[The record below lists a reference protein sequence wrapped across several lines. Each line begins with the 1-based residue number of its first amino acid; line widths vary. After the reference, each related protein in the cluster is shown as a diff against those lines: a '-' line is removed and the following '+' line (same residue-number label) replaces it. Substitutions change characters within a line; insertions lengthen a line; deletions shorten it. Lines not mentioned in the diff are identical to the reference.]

1 MTNEKLRIQVSPGDG
16 LAVTKASPR
25 DLPEDK
31 VVIKV
36 SHVGICGSDL
46 HYAAER
52 RNGDYL
58 IEEPLTLGHEI
69 SGTIAQIGDR
79 ADCELPVG
87 AKVVVHP
94 SPVCPP
100 AGTTV
105 SGGENLL
112 VEGGYLG
119 SASTTPHLQGGLTE
133 DIAVYP
139 HQLRAIPESLDLRRA
154 ALAEPL
160 AVALH
165 GVSLAG
171 NLEGKTVLVTGAGPV
186 GLLTVLAA
194 KYKGADFV
202 TATDFHDH
210 ALAKATRL
218 GADRVINIGS
228 SRVNDLADI
237 VIEASGAPAA
247 AAQALSSVKRGG
259 TVVQLGIL
267 PTGEIGLPYA
277 EIISKEVVIK
287 GSWRFDVE
295 LDEAIN
301 VLAAHQEAEAV
312 ISHVIPIGEGLK
324 AFSLAADPELSSK
337 VLIAVA
343 GL

>member
-1 MTNEKLRIQVSPGDG
+1 MTNQKLKIQVSPSDG
-16 LAVTKASPR
+16 LAVTKA
-25 DLPEDK
+25 LPLELSEDK
-31 VVIKV
+31 VMVKV

-46 HYAAER
+46 HYAIDR

-69 SGTIAQIGDR
+69 SGTIVQIGSR
-79 ADCELPVG
+79 AACELPVG

-100 AGTTV
+100 AGATI
-105 SGGENLL
+105 SSGENLL

-119 SASTTPHLQGGLTE
+119 SASTSPHLQGGLTDE
-133 DIAVYP
+133 LAVYP
-139 HQLRAIPESLDLRRA
+139 HQLRAIPDSLDLRRA

-171 NLEGKTVLVTGAGPV
+171 TIEGKSVLVMGAGPV

-194 KYKGADFV
+194 KHKGAEFV
-202 TATDFHDH
+202 TATDFYDH
-210 ALAKATRL
+210 ALTKATHM
-218 GADRVINIGS
+218 GADRVVNIGATS
-228 SRVNDLADI
+228 LNGLADI

-267 PTGEIGLPYA
+267 PTGDISLPYA
-277 EIISKEVVIK
+277 EIISKEVIIK

-295 LDEAIN
+295 LDEAIS
-301 VLAAHQEAEAV
+301 VLASHHEAEAV
-312 ISHVIPIGEGLK
+312 ISHVLPIREGLK
-324 AFSLAADPELSSK
+324 GFSLAAEPELSSK
-337 VLIAVA
+337 VLISVS